1 MNKKVL
7 TLCTAMLLSGS
18 SLVYAS
24 DYVNKWTWD
33 WQTELSEFTTGKSVT
48 LSEDGL
54 TMTVNGDVEYSDQRN
69 FLLIDKDNFVL
80 DGNKHVWKGRIVITG
95 ENVTIKDLNIDYT
108 NVMAYGGAGEDGT
121 VIENKSAI
129 TVFAGS
135 VNIENNT
142 ITVSSTSADDNHV
155 ANGITIYPTSA
166 TPKYNIT
173 DNKILNANE
182 IAASDGTW
190 PASPAFGIEIIGNIS
205 GGTDNGYTYFE
216 SKSGMPSFTI
226 TDFSGINL
234 EGTTVKNSA
243 TDYAY
248 IEASGKIPSETKD
261 GDVYKVV
268 EIEANENNAEAIK
281 KALKNAAD
289 NATIKFDGTSEQLL
303 AVLKDTEVTSNI
315 AVQCAGNETNV
326 VFGNPQKPANNWIS
340 ETVAIDEDGN
350 VATIQSVNWGEY
362 TDIKAEGADTK
373 VVLIH
378 QGLAVKAF
386 LDDNGE
392 SVYTLGE
399 YRPSSTYEESLPAQY
414 HFTLTPVEVA
424 PKQYEVRLVDN
435 YGHYFTVNDTYVTVG
450 NLTVTED
457 AKGGLL
463 YNGEELTEEN
473 APIPTELELKAGNVF
488 VTFSMTQ
495 SDFTTVANVYDAQAF
510 GTAEISQAYMYAE
523 DLLKRYAEYF
533 TLDILY
539 NNDDDPDYETDLT
552 GIFEGELTPVRPVH
566 YGKGQT
572 RYELANPKDQS
583 FMLMNENNQL
593 LVLNKDPKTTWSS
606 GTTIHAYRL
615 DLISTKEYE
624 ADLLAT
630 DHAPYYEAYFSFEY
644 TPGDDVATTKNIT
657 NIYVGGYKI
666 GCYFDKQVPVLA
678 GKGTAS
684 IDDVK
689 IVLNTAGTVN
699 AQSWLT
705 SPSYYT
711 VEVVNVNKKAQHYGK
726 VLGLDESGDI
736 DYVAP
741 TKTDISL
748 PEGQFAIQYVDDATD
763 ENGDL
768 VAPYYTFTNRET
780 GKMQFTMRASDLY
793 TTGTANV
800 FAYRDYRYNLM
811 DTLKISPVSK
821 YTSED
826 GFRRYS
832 EADLNANTYNVSLR
846 AIGGDVYVIENHD
859 DKHRIGLDEENATD
873 WRIEIPTVKVLDVTG
888 DVDRYAADT
897 VTVSTPIKYYVAGI
911 GWVDTEMK
919 KYLAPTDL
927 KICTY
932 ILKNTATEEYISGD
946 SDKEEAANSYYYCPS
961 KTQATRFALK
971 LASDSTVNL
980 VPVYNISGKATYEV
994 NHRTHSSINWV
1005 AGAEVREA
1013 DYKAYMAES
1022 NMFLGGEKVIGG
1034 VSANKGILKDVALY
1048 SATSNDLFVISETGA
1063 RTYKLLNQDDKI
1075 AISLMENNDE
1085 VIYEDGAF
1093 ANIDNDQ
1100 AYDINPTLYVD
1111 TAYINRP
1118 GNYRYDYLLSVR
1130 PLRVDS
1136 IESCNNPNHEHPR
1149 TTFTEGDFLVVMR
1162 DSMKAEADKN
1172 VHNNIY
1178 AYNEQP
1184 RLAFVPGI
1192 HQNDTLYY
1200 TNAAGEIIDKE
1211 EVGNAKYSFAK
1222 FAFKMINEANNE
1234 FVIETAYDYTPVKWV
1249 NGEPVEYE
1257 VSKGYLRWDNSFL
1270 VVTPNLDDAEHFTME
1285 ASELNATSNEEISA
1299 ENSAVSVTAT
1309 DGAVTIKGAE
1319 GKNVVIATILGKVV
1333 ANEVINSD
1341 NETIAVPAGIA
1352 VVSVDGE
1359 SFKVVVK

>member
-7 TLCTAMLLSGS
+7 TLCAAMLLGS
-18 SLVYAS
+18 SLTSIYAEGVSVKDFDNYKTGVVYVESTKTLTFNEDVTIDDYHNYLLIS
-24 DYVNKWTWD
+24 DDDVIVDGQNHALYGHIVV
-33 WQTELSEFTTGKSVT
+33 TGK
-48 LSEDGL
+48 
-54 TMTVNGDVEYSDQRN
+54 
-69 FLLIDKDNFVL
+69 
-80 DGNKHVWKGRIVITG
+80 
-95 ENVTIKDLNIDYT
+95 NVTIKNLTVNYNNGFT
-108 NVMAYGGAGEDGT
+108 EAEDGT
-121 VIENKSAI
+121 LTVNKTAISVFSEKVTIEGCTINCSSDLFLANGISIFPTSADAEI
-129 TVFAGS
+129 TLT
-135 VNIENNT
+135 NNT
-142 ITVSSTSADDNHV
+142 IN
-155 ANGITIYPTSA
+155 
-166 TPKYNIT
+166 
-173 DNKILNANE
+173 NANQE
-182 IAASDGTW
+182 RGGDLAT
-190 PASPAFGIEIIGNIS
+190 GIQIVE
-205 GGTDNGYTYFE
+205 GYTYDYTGLEE
-216 SKSGMPSFTI
+216 SQKPEGSSTVMQDFDAVAVMDNNTI
-226 TDFSGINL
+226 ENAATDFSYIDYSQNGAGTKAILVEPLIGNNGTYVNADAVKSLLSASEDAVVRFDGSSHDLLIAL
-234 EGTTVKNSA
+234 ENVGASLNDVNAAIQCTEDQTNVIFGDATPTNDWASVNADEYVKDDGS
-243 TDYAY
+243 
-248 IEASGKIPSETKD
+248 IEAP
-261 GDVYKVV
+261 
-268 EIEANENNAEAIK
+268 
-281 KALKNAAD
+281 
-289 NATIKFDGTSEQLL
+289 
-303 AVLKDTEVTSNI
+303 
-315 AVQCAGNETNV
+315 
-326 VFGNPQKPANNWIS
+326 
-340 ETVAIDEDGN
+340 
-350 VATIQSVNWGEY
+350 IQAVNWGDY
-362 TDIKAEGADTK
+362 SDIKADGTDTK

-378 QGLAVKAF
+378 QGMAVKAIS
-386 LDDNGE
+386 DEDAEEAGSEDNI
-392 SVYTLGE
+392 YTLGN
-399 YRPSSTYEESLPAQY
+399 YQPSSTNEVNMPSQY
-414 HFTLTPVEVA
+414 HFTLTPYETSRN
-424 PKQYEVRLVDN
+424 QYEVRLVDD
-435 YGHYFTVNDTYVTVG
+435 YGRYFSVGGDFVFVANVSVNADGTLADVAIPSELVLKTVDG
-450 NLTVTED
+450 
-457 AKGGLL
+457 
-463 YNGEELTEEN
+463 
-473 APIPTELELKAGNVF
+473 F
-488 VTFSMTQ
+488 VTFDMASAG
-495 SDFTTVANVYDAQAF
+495 FTTKTNIYDAQAF

-552 GIFEGELTPVRPVH
+552 GIFEGELTPVRPVY

-644 TPGDDVATTKNIT
+644 NPGDDVATTNNIT

-711 VEVVNVNKKAQHYGK
+711 VEVVNVNKNAQHYGK

-1130 PLRVDS
+1130 PFRVDS

-1200 TNAAGEIIDKE
+1200 TDAAGKIIDKE

-1222 FAFKMINEANNE
+1222 FAFKMIDEANNE

-1285 ASELNATSNEEISA
+1285 ASELNATANEEISA
-1299 ENSAVSVTAT
+1299 ENSAVSVVAT
-1309 DGAVTIKGAE
+1309 DGAVVIKGAE

-1333 ANEVINSD
+1333 ANETINSD